1 MSIDKET
8 VTVPRGFL
16 FSTVEAAIKKPG
28 RKDLAMIYSEHES
41 VMAGMFTTN
50 SVKAAPVR
58 LDMKLIGKGTGRAVI
73 VNSGN
78 ANACT
83 GAQGMKDAVEMGKL
97 AAKVKG
103 IKADE
108 VYVCSTG
115 VIGTPLPM
123 GKIRPQI
130 DILVDGLGNATMDD
144 VAAAIMTTDTFP
156 KIVAKRKKIGNKM
169 ITITGICKG
178 AGMIQ
183 PNMATMLSFIVTDA
197 VIDKPALDAALRQAV
212 GRSFNRITIDGD
224 MSTNDTV
231 LIMAN
236 GAAGNETIKMKS
248 KGYEVFEGALTE
260 LAYELSELIVRDG
273 EGATKLVEVEVKNA
287 KSERDAEKGAFAI
300 ANSLLVKTAIYGND
314 ANWGRLMAALGY
326 SGIALKEEKT
336 DIYLNGLLVAR
347 NGITT
352 GVDKEANDR
361 LKDKRIKI
369 VADLHLGKGN
379 AKVLTCDLTEGY
391 VKINAE
397 YRT

>member
-123 GKIRPQI
+123 GRIRPQI
-130 DILVDGLGNATMDD
+130 DVLVDGLGNATMDD

-248 KGYEVFEGALTE
+248 KGYEIFEGALTE

>member
-1 MSIDKET
+1 
-8 VTVPRGFL
+8 
-16 FSTVEAAIKKPG
+16 
-28 RKDLAMIYSEHES
+28 
-41 VMAGMFTTN
+41 
-50 SVKAAPVR
+50 
-58 LDMKLIGKGTGRAVI
+58 
-73 VNSGN
+73 
-78 ANACT
+78 
-83 GAQGMKDAVEMGKL
+83 MKDAVEMGKL

-123 GKIRPQI
+123 GRIRPQI
-130 DILVDGLGNATMDD
+130 DVLVDGLGNATMDD

-236 GAAGNETIKMKS
+236 GAAGNETIKVKS

-336 DIYLNGLLVAR
+336 DIYLNGLQVAR

>member
-1 MSIDKET
+1 
-8 VTVPRGFL
+8 
-16 FSTVEAAIKKPG
+16 
-28 RKDLAMIYSEHES
+28 
-41 VMAGMFTTN
+41 
-50 SVKAAPVR
+50 
-58 LDMKLIGKGTGRAVI
+58 
-73 VNSGN
+73 
-78 ANACT
+78 
-83 GAQGMKDAVEMGKL
+83 
-97 AAKVKG
+97 
-103 IKADE
+103 
-108 VYVCSTG
+108 
-115 VIGTPLPM
+115 
-123 GKIRPQI
+123 
-130 DILVDGLGNATMDD
+130 
-144 VAAAIMTTDTFP
+144 
-156 KIVAKRKKIGNKM
+156 
-169 ITITGICKG
+169 
-178 AGMIQ
+178 
-183 PNMATMLSFIVTDA
+183 MLSFIVTDA

-236 GAAGNETIKMKS
+236 GAAGNETIKVKS

-336 DIYLNGLLVAR
+336 DIYLNGLQVAR